1 MGPTADEPRLRSF
14 VAIGL
19 ADPAR
24 SAIVA
29 YLERLRATVGGV
41 AWTRTENLHLTLKFL
56 GDIAAGRIQSLADR
70 LRAVAAA
77 TRPFT
82 LQVVGVGAFPNLAHP
97 RALWIGVA
105 APALRSL
112 GDAVEAACVA
122 EGFAAE
128 RRALRPHVTLGR
140 IRTHSRRGAPDL
152 TFLTSDGGRDFGVA
166 PVESVVLFRSELRSE
181 GARHTVL
188 ATYPLAGG

>member
-1 MGPTADEPRLRSF
+1 MRAFIAVDLAPEIKSAVEALVRALR
-14 VAIGL
+14 
-19 ADPAR
+19 R
-24 SAIVA
+24 K
-29 YLERLRATVGGV
+29 GGDV
-41 AWTRTENLHLTLKFL
+41 AWVKPEAMHLTLKFL
-56 GDIAAGRIQSLADR
+56 GDIAAGRIPSLADR

-112 GDAVEAACVA
+112 ADAVEAACVA

-128 RRALRPHVTLGR
+128 RRALCPHVTLGR
-140 IRTHSRRGAPDL
+140 IRAHSRRGAPDL
-152 TFLTSDGGRDFGVA
+152 TLLTPDGGREFGVA
-166 PVESVVLFRSELRSE
+166 PVESLVLFHSELRSE

>member
-1 MGPTADEPRLRSF
+1 MEPTADEPRLRSF
-14 VAIGL
+14 VAIDL

-56 GDIAAGRIQSLADR
+56 GDIAAGRIPSLADR
-70 LRAVAAA
+70 LCAVAAA

-105 APALRSL
+105 APALRPL
-112 GDAVEAACVA
+112 ADAVEAACVA

-140 IRTHSRRGAPDL
+140 IRSHRRRGAPDL
-152 TFLTSDGGRDFGVA
+152 TLLTPDGGREFGVA